1 MELMKR
7 ECRWGAGL
15 GRALAVAGLAASLS
29 ACGSLN
35 IFGGSDDSDSSA
47 PAAPPS
53 KTKTFFEN
61 LAMGGAE
68 QPLPP
73 TAAPA
78 GQTRYPDAVT
88 QENDFQCPM
97 LDVAANGASLRI
109 FVGGPDAGAQA
120 LRHQIA
126 INKVARECKDAGPTN
141 ISMKLGVE
149 GSVLLG
155 PSGTPG
161 TFTVPLVFEARLKD
175 KVVTSR
181 RENLSVTIPANDVR
195 AFYNTVIADFVIPKD
210 DDVELYVGLNQ
221 GAEQPL
227 RPPARKRRQAR
238 R

>member
-1 MELMKR
+1 MELKKR
-7 ECRWGAGL
+7 EGHRGAGFQ
-15 GRALAVAGLAASLS
+15 GALAIVWLAASLS

-35 IFGGSDDSDSSA
+35 IFGGSDDSASS
-47 PAAPPS
+47 AAPPAPPS
-53 KTKTFFEN
+53 ATRTFFQN
-61 LAMGGAE
+61 LAMGGPE

-73 TAAPA
+73 AAPPA

-88 QENDFQCPM
+88 QEPDFQCPM
-97 LDVAANGASLRI
+97 LDVAANGASLRVY
-109 FVGGPDAGAQA
+109 VGADTGAQA

-126 INKVARECKDAGPTN
+126 IKNIARECKDAGSSN
-141 ISMKLGVE
+141 INMKMGVE

-181 RENLSVTIPANDVR
+181 RENLSVTIPPDQLR
-195 AFYNTVIADFVIPKD
+195 AYFSTVVSDFAIPKD
-210 DDVELYVGLNQ
+210 DDIELYVGLNQ
-221 GAEQPL
+221 GADKPLQP
-227 RPPARKRRQAR
+227 PVRKRRQAR